1 MRLRGIGI
9 PTLTAGGLVFVGD
22 MGGTFYASDAQTEQ
36 TLWSQKI
43 GGALG
48 GGVITYQV
56 NGVQRLV
63 VATGMTSP
71 IWPTEKTTAKIVVL
85 SVAAR

>member
-1 MRLRGIGI
+1 MSGV
-9 PTLTAGGLVFVGD
+9 TLTAGGLVFVGD
-22 MGGTFYASDAQTEQ
+22 MGGNLYAFNAETGQI
-36 TLWSQKI
+36 LWSQKM

-48 GGVITYQV
+48 GGVITYRV
-56 NGVQRLV
+56 NGVQRLA

-85 SVAAR
+85 GVEAR